1 MEFQIE
7 EFATVIMRLCVHD
20 VGKHKQTRLALP
32 SPPGGAGVSAAKHME
47 NISCLL
53 RCRPDS
59 VPAGTNAMTAVRG
72 LKDGIHRIPKF
83 DFIIKETLTTKKRGS
98 SC

>member
-1 MEFQIE
+1 ME

-32 SPPGGAGVSAAKHME
+32 SPPGGADVSAAKHME

-53 RCRPDS
+53 RCRPGG
-59 VPAGTNAMTAVRG
+59 VPAGANAMTAVRG
-72 LKDGIHRIPKF
+72 LKDGIHKIPKL
-83 DFIIKETLTTKKRGS
+83 DFIIKETPATKKTGS